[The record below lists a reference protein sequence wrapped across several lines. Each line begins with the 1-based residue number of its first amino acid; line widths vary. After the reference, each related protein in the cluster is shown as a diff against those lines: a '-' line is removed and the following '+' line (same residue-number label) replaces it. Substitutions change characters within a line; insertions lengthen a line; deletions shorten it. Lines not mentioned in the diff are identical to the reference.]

1 MTYHI
6 GKLADDWGLGGLS
19 LGRTWRK
26 LRHFLRRQPWLLGA
40 IAGTLAALLRLT
52 DRTNPQ
58 HPETRKVQ
66 DKIREL
72 GPVIIALWH
81 GQHLMASF
89 VAPKDMRFVALFSR
103 SADAEMNAKVA
114 ERLGV
119 EVVRGSGGREAGHR
133 VEKGGARALIQ
144 LKRALDD
151 GKSVVMIA
159 DISKSTPRQA
169 GEGIAL
175 LAKISGRPIL
185 PAAYASSRGFTIAGS
200 WDKMRVNLP
209 FGRAIA
215 QAGEPLF
222 VARDADDSDLAAAR
236 AELTVRL
243 NAATGRAYALV
254 GAAP

>member
-1 MTYHI
+1 M
-6 GKLADDWGLGGLS
+6 LG
-19 LGRTWRK
+19 
-26 LRHFLRRQPWLLGA
+26 QPWLTGV
-40 IAGTLAALLRLT
+40 IALSLAAFLRFT
-52 DRTNPQ
+52 NWTNPQ
-58 HPETRKVQ
+58 RAETRAVQ

-103 SADAEMNAKVA
+103 SPDAEMNALVA

-119 EVVRGSGGREAGHR
+119 EVVRGSGGRGSGQR

-144 LKRALDD
+144 LKRALDE

-159 DISKSTPRQA
+159 DISKATPRQA

-185 PAAYASSRGFTIAGS
+185 PAAYASSRGITIARS
-200 WDKMRVNLP
+200 WDKTRINLP
-209 FGRAIA
+209 FGRAVA
-215 QAGEPLF
+215 QAGEPVF
-222 VARDADDSDLAAAR
+222 VPRHASGEDMVAAR
-236 AELTVRL
+236 QLVTARL
-243 NAATGRAYALV
+243 NEATKSASVLV
-254 GAAP
+254 GTKP